1 MKKLIQKTSLL
12 LFKLFRTILIQLPEG
27 LKVSIGKIIGLFLM
41 FLSSKRRR
49 ITYSNIKN
57 SNLEL
62 NEIEINRI
70 VKESYQ
76 NLGITLV
83 ELLTIDKYDFNSHT
97 PKVKF
102 KNIELIKE
110 VKKRGKG
117 VILLSGHF
125 GNWELLAYSAAI
137 LLKEPLHIVVKY
149 QMNPYTD
156 YYLRNL
162 RRRGGNQLIDM
173 KKAGINLVKILKSN
187 GIIAMLSDQRAGK
200 NEGLDLPFLSKTAR
214 TYKAP
219 AVLALKFNTPIV
231 IGFAIR
237 DKNNNYNV
245 ELVEL
250 KHSDLEN
257 DDNGIE
263 ILTKR
268 YLELLELEIS
278 KNPGHWAW
286 QHKRW
291 KLD

>member
-1 MKKLIQKTSLL
+1 MKKFIQKSSLFF
-12 LFKLFRTILIQLPEG
+12 FKLFRTILNQLPEYI
-27 LKVSIGKIIGLFLM
+27 KVSIGKLIGFILM
-41 FLSSKRRR
+41 YLSSIRRK
-49 ITYSNIKN
+49 ITYSNVRN
-57 SNLEL
+57 SNLIL
-62 NEIEINRI
+62 NNTEVKKI

-83 ELLTIDKYDFNSHT
+83 ELLTIDKYDFKSES
-97 PKVKF
+97 PKIKF

-110 VKKRGKG
+110 VKERGNG
-117 VILLSGHF
+117 VILMSGHF

-137 LLKEPLHIVVKY
+137 LLNEPLHIVVKY

-156 YYLRNL
+156 NYLRNL
-162 RRRGGNQLIDM
+162 RKRGGNKLIDM
-173 KKAGINLVKILKSN
+173 KKAGINLVKIIKSN

-200 NEGLDLPFLSKTAR
+200 NEGLDLEFLGNKAR

-219 AVLALKFNTPIV
+219 AVLALKFNTPII
-231 IGFAIR
+231 IGFAVR
-237 DKNNNYNV
+237 DENNNYNI

-250 KHSDLEN
+250 KHEDLEN
-257 DDNGIE
+257 NDEGIE

-268 YLELLELEIS
+268 FLELLESEIA